1 MIYSLFDYADRVA
14 GENKSPFVNLPYLHK
29 FCEALQDCVCASL
42 PNGAKN
48 LACCIAPRHYKTS
61 FGSRA
66 FPAWCLAEV
75 APDCEFILTSYS
87 ESLVTD
93 SAVAIRKI
101 ITQPWHMDLY
111 PHLRISGKDRDLQRY
126 FKTTAGGS
134 VYAAPIGGVITSFG
148 AGKVRRGF
156 GGAIIIDDTMK
167 ANEAKS
173 PVMRQNVIDFY
184 NNTLKS
190 RRNSVHNTP
199 IILIAQRLHPQ
210 DLLGWILEHEPE
222 DWHVLSFPAIQNGK
236 PLNPLTTSMEFLE
249 KLKEVAPHTYWSQY
263 MQSPIAQGGN
273 IIKLGWWKTYKP
285 QLGQEMGDKPSFA
298 NGFEAGF
305 EVGTGIGAGMGTESG
320 FAIDPESGPE
330 FGPKPG
336 PEANTQVYSKAV
348 FVRGPNKG
356 GLIFLTAD
364 TAYKSKSSSDAS
376 VIRAWE
382 GTREHLYCLDAVY
395 GRWEFPYLLEQ
406 AQAFW
411 EKWVA
416 LGAREFWVEDKASG
430 TPLAQTLRS
439 NGIPAEDWKP
449 SDFDFPDDKVGR
461 MNEAAWA
468 VHGGHVLLPEGPESV
483 VINEGDE
490 EIRLYVDAQSK
501 VLMEE
506 CAAFSADMSHA
517 HDDHCDTLTM
527 ALSIWRSAGGQGGP
541 SPCPAA
547 GQGIPG

>member
-14 GENKSPFVNLPYLHK
+14 GENKAPFINLPYLHTL
-29 FCEALQDCVCASL
+29 CEALQDCVSGSL
-42 PNGAKN
+42 PEGAKN
-48 LACCIAPRHYKTS
+48 LACCVAPRHYKTS

-87 ESLVTD
+87 ENLAVD
-93 SAVAIRKI
+93 NAVAIRKT
-101 ITQPWHMDLY
+101 ITQPWHKELY
-111 PHLRISGKDRDLQRY
+111 PHLRISGNDRNLQHY
-126 FKTTAGGS
+126 FKTSAGGS

-148 AGKVRRGF
+148 AGKTRRGF

-167 ANEAKS
+167 ANDAKS
-173 PVMRQNVIDFY
+173 SLMRQNVIDFY

-199 IILIAQRLHPQ
+199 IILIAQRLHPE
-210 DLLGWILEHEPE
+210 DLLGWILKNEPE

-236 PLNPLTTSMEFLE
+236 PLNPLATSLEFLE

-263 MQSPIAQGGN
+263 MQSPMIQGGN
-273 IIKLGWWKTYKP
+273 IIKLEWWKTYNP
-285 QLGQEMGDKPSFA
+285 AMLGQG
-298 NGFEAGF
+298 G
-305 EVGTGIGAGMGTESG
+305 
-320 FAIDPESGPE
+320 
-330 FGPKPG
+330 
-336 PEANTQVYSKAV
+336 
-348 FVRGPNKG
+348 KG

-364 TAYKSKSSSDAS
+364 TAYKSKKDSDAS

-395 GRWEFPYLLEQ
+395 GRWEFPHLLEE
-406 AQAFW
+406 AQHFW
-411 EKWVA
+411 KKWFA

-449 SDFDFPDDKVGR
+449 SDFDFPDDKIGR

-468 VHGGHVLLPEGPESV
+468 VHGGHVLLPQGPEAV
-483 VINEGDE
+483 AINAIYKEKC
-490 EIRLYVDAQSK
+490 LYTDAQSK
-501 VLMEE
+501 ALVEE
-506 CAAFSADMSHA
+506 CAAFNPDMSHA

-527 ALSIWRSAGGQGGP
+527 AISVWRSAGGQGGP
-541 SPCPAA
+541 APCPAA

>member
-14 GENKSPFVNLPYLHK
+14 GENKSPFVNLPYLHTL
-29 FCEALQDCVCASL
+29 CDALQDCVSGSL
-42 PNGAKN
+42 PGGAKN

-87 ESLVTD
+87 ESLVVD

-101 ITQPWHMDLY
+101 ITQPWHTELY
-111 PHLRISGKDRDLQRY
+111 PHLKISGKDRNLQHY

-173 PVMRQNVIDFY
+173 PVMRKNVIDFY

-210 DLLGWILEHEPE
+210 DLLGWILEHEPD
-222 DWHVLSFPAIQNGK
+222 DWHVLSFPAIQNGQ
-236 PLNPLTTSMEFLE
+236 PLNPLTTSLEFLE
-249 KLKEVAPHTYWSQY
+249 KLKEVAPHTFWSQY
-263 MQSPIAQGGN
+263 MQSPMVQGGN
-273 IIKLGWWKTYKP
+273 IIKLSWWKTYKP
-285 QLGQEMGDKPSFA
+285 
-298 NGFEAGF
+298 EA
-305 EVGTGIGAGMGTESG
+305 TL
-320 FAIDPESGPE
+320 
-330 FGPKPG
+330 
-336 PEANTQVYSKAV
+336 EAAS
-348 FVRGPNKG
+348 NKG

-364 TAYKSKSSSDAS
+364 TAYKAKSSSDAS

-395 GRWEFPYLLEQ
+395 GRWEFPRLLKE
-406 AQAFW
+406 AQIFW
-411 EKWVA
+411 EKWFKK
-416 LGAREFWVEDKASG
+416 GAREFWVEDKASG
-430 TPLAQTLRS
+430 TPLAQTLRD

-468 VHGGHVLLPEGPESV
+468 VHGGHVLLPQGPESV
-483 VINEGDE
+483 VIGKEDKGDGE
-490 EIRLYVDAQSK
+490 SRLYLDAQSK
-501 VLMEE
+501 VLVEE
-506 CAAFSADMSHA
+506 CAAFSPDMSHA

-527 ALSIWRSAGGQGGP
+527 ALSIWRSAGGG
-541 SPCPAA
+541 
-547 GQGIPG
+547 